1 MTFKSSPSR
10 NEAMK
15 KLILTC
21 SVYVWFI
28 PVLLFFLS
36 GCVTTSHDYSE
47 EGVARDLQS
56 IHERLGATH
65 DDLWR
70 EISNSSDYTREQA
83 VDLKRRVGELVVAY
97 EELSVKA
104 GCMEHRFPSCS
115 ELFTAG
121 LRFNITILDAEHPD
135 LPPLPP
141 IVEGYRLH

>member
-1 MTFKSSPSR
+1 
-10 NEAMK
+10 MK
-15 KLILTC
+15 KSFLTY
-21 SVYVWFI
+21 SVFVWFT
-28 PVLLFFLS
+28 LLLLCLLS
-36 GCVTTSHDYSE
+36 GCVTTPLEYSE
-47 EGVARDLQS
+47 ERVARDLQA

-70 EISNSSDYTREQA
+70 EISHSSNYTREQA
-83 VDLKRRVGELVVAY
+83 IDFKRRVGELVVAY
-97 EELSVKA
+97 EEFSVKA